1 MLVGSIGTNYNS
13 YGVSTMYKGEKIY
26 ALRTDG
32 SAGFKII
39 EVTDP

>member
-1 MLVGSIGTNYNS
+1 MLVGSIGTNTYS
-13 YGVSTMYKGEKIY
+13 TGVSTMYKGEKIY
-26 ALRTDG
+26 VLRTDG